1 VRGVY
6 LRRLTLHLSHS
17 HQGPKAQAAPTQETT
32 LKLEHVEA
40 TQPKRTML
48 LTVHEFMKLSGNDW
62 SHGFSTRVGKR
73 AGKLYR
79 EVMGRAPRKRRLKIA
94 GRNATCAFPQG
105 ILEQAFAQVQD
116 EIVAMADKLGIDDWV
131 QEPHRWPSEGLRA
144 RAEDAA
150 DVLQA
155 KCPGLT
161 RASALQLARFARGRK
176 PAQSNSKRTL
186 STYENLRL
194 DLLDDIADA
203 VKAEFGSDLT
213 NDELGVLVRR
223 HLRLNPDRARTL
235 AELEVLSRGEAAI
248 QPDKPLL
255 RFPPR

>member
-1 VRGVY
+1 
-6 LRRLTLHLSHS
+6 
-17 HQGPKAQAAPTQETT
+17 